1 MEAVYAKPKSAADYE
16 RMAQTM
22 AYDSERAMFEA
33 YGKNKY
39 FATGVI
45 QWMLNNAW
53 PSMIWHLYDYYLD
66 ADAGYFATKKACEPV
81 HIQYSYDDRSIV
93 IVNSTYAPVE
103 GLQASVQVHGLQWN
117 ELYSAKAQ
125 VDATADSS
133 QRVFTIPENLYS
145 GPERIFFIDLTLS
158 DATGRRLSRNFYWV
172 PGTLTTFDWNKTDY
186 TRTPAARHEDLT
198 ALTRLP
204 QAQVE
209 AHAEIEGHTICLRL
223 KNASS
228 ALAFQIRAAART
240 PSGGLIA
247 PVFWSDNWIELTP
260 GESTELTAKLPDN
273 ISADTLIQVE
283 GWNVAPVTVTPSPA
297 PAR

>member
-1 MEAVYAKPKSAADYE
+1 M
-16 RMAQTM
+16 
-22 AYDSERAMFEA
+22 
-33 YGKNKY
+33 
-39 FATGVI
+39 
-45 QWMLNNAW
+45 
-53 PSMIWHLYDYYLD
+53 
-66 ADAGYFATKKACEPV
+66 
-81 HIQYSYDDRSIV
+81 
-93 IVNSTYAPVE
+93 
-103 GLQASVQVHGLQWN
+103 
-117 ELYSAKAQ
+117 
-125 VDATADSS
+125 
-133 QRVFTIPENLYS
+133 FTIPENLYS
-145 GPERIFFIDLTLS
+145 GPERIFFVDLTLS
-158 DATGRRLSRNFYWV
+158 DAAGKRLSRNFYWV
-172 PGTLTTFDWNKTDY
+172 PGTLTTFDWNKTEY

-260 GESTELTAKLPDN
+260 GESTELTAKLPDG
-273 ISADTLIQVE
+273 ISGDTVIQVE
-283 GWNVAPVTVTPSPA
+283 GWNVAPVTITPSSA